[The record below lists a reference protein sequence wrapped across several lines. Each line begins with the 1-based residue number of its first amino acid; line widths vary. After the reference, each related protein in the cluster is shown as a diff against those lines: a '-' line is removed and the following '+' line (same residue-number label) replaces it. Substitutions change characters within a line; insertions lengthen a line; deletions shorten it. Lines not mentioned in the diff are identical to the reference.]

1 MPIITTPK
9 PTIAAPQAAA
19 TANQTVTTPQK
30 SAEELAKEKLLKDF
44 TRLEEL
50 TTKIEAKNGTES
62 DKAEAKTLL
71 ELLNNR
77 KPDLVDNN
85 DDPPYRKVYFIN
97 KYHGSTIF
105 NEAPAAATTPTQAV
119 PPAPISTNPTRTVE
133 PPPSKNA
140 SGVSTPGNIRTEEK
154 TKTLTKD
161 ELITKIEQRVKSLD
175 QKIKTSIQSLSV
187 DGDAVDAMFGTID
200 AQAAMVS
207 NEQKLIKS
215 MQRQRKILTT
225 ALEEAK
231 PETDDELAKIILET
245 SIKQCKTENKYLMRE
260 QKETATEIG
269 EMLDESLDNI
279 QTAETVA
286 YAAKKTGV
294 VAATAAVTIAT
305 AGVASPLA
313 AIVTGT
319 FTGVHYS
326 GISNIVEEH
335 IHLETGTMTEDQAIS
350 HLKNE
355 SMKDLGL
362 VLATVTTIT
371 GYGAIKASSNLAKE
385 AKHLSTFKAIRTPR
399 P

>member
-1 MPIITTPK
+1 MPITTAPK
-9 PTIAAPQAAA
+9 PTTATPRAAAA
-19 TANQTVTTPQK
+19 TTNQTAVTPQK
-30 SAEELAKEKLLKDF
+30 TAEEFAKEKLLKDF
-44 TRLEEL
+44 ARLEEL
-50 TTKIEAKNGTES
+50 TTKIEANNGTES

-119 PPAPISTNPTRTVE
+119 APAPIPTNPTRTVE
-133 PPPSKNA
+133 PPPNKNA
-140 SGVSTPGNIRTEEK
+140 PGVSTPGNIRTEEK

-231 PETDDELAKIILET
+231 PETDDKLAKIILET

-269 EMLDESLDNI
+269 EMLDKSLDNI

-286 YAAKKTGV
+286 YAAKKIGV
-294 VAATAAVTIAT
+294 VAATAAGAIAT
-305 AGVASPLA
+305 GGVAG
-313 AIVTGT
+313 AIVVGT

-385 AKHLSTFKAIRTPR
+385 AQHLSTFKAIRTPR
-399 P
+399 L